1 MRREEIL
8 QHVQTLLDVE
18 DELRQLHE
26 EETVAPVNARLKEA
40 LEDLRVAGLRLKE
53 ASLILLGTEQATSNK

>member
-26 EETVAPVNARLKEA
+26 EETVAPVKARLKEA